1 MDEATSPQATDVIRL
16 RVTDNPKRVGSK
28 SWLRFALYAD
38 RMTVG
43 QYIDAVQ
50 NQFGDVEAGRC
61 LQDLQ
66 WDSDPNRAF
75 ICIERNGKAITL
87 RRTPSMSYGRTRAP
101 GPSRKFSPPGLGYT
115 RTAASLPPWSQSNS
129 SVKLDDGL
137 LASYCE
143 NFFGYG
149 NFASRFWFV
158 GKQEGGGGDITD
170 AKRRLDAWSKLGRP
184 TLADCARFHAEIG
197 WVEIN
202 TKVQPTWGAFIRIVH
217 ELTSNR
223 PVQSVHPG
231 EVLRYQR
238 ENLGRLHGDN
248 CVIDLLPLATPRV
261 SSEHW
266 NWNRWSNLPWLSNAT
281 TFQRWIIPIRIARI
295 RTKLQK
301 LDTVRVIFFGTQRPF
316 PYWWQQI
323 CEVELTPAWES
334 RIGTKIPPIRPCL
347 PAAAGTKSFWFCRI
361 QTLTSLV
368 TV

>member
-143 NFFGYG
+143 NFLATEILLRDSGLS
-149 NFASRFWFV
+149 ASRKVEEATLLTQSDDWTHGPSSADPPWRTVLAFMPRSA
-158 GKQEGGGGDITD
+158 GSRST
-170 AKRRLDAWSKLGRP
+170 RRCSRP
-184 TLADCARFHAEIG
+184 GEPLSELSMSSRAIGPSSRYTRARF
-197 WVEIN
+197 
-202 TKVQPTWGAFIRIVH
+202 
-217 ELTSNR
+217 
-223 PVQSVHPG
+223 
-231 EVLRYQR
+231 
-238 ENLGRLHGDN
+238 
-248 CVIDLLPLATPRV
+248 
-261 SSEHW
+261 
-266 NWNRWSNLPWLSNAT
+266 
-281 TFQRWIIPIRIARI
+281 
-295 RTKLQK
+295 
-301 LDTVRVIFFGTQRPF
+301 
-316 PYWWQQI
+316 
-323 CEVELTPAWES
+323 
-334 RIGTKIPPIRPCL
+334 
-347 PAAAGTKSFWFCRI
+347 
-361 QTLTSLV
+361 
-368 TV
+368 